1 LQLEGRFSIVYEIAG
16 VYLTV
21 SKKYI
26 IPGINQ
32 MEQLAVLSNREYSQR
47 IGEFQQWA
55 IDARDGIQAM
65 SSKAS
70 LHFAV
75 L

>member
-1 LQLEGRFSIVYEIAG
+1 MQLEGRFSFVYEIAG
-16 VYLTV
+16 IYLTV

-32 MEQLAVLSNREYSQR
+32 MEQLAVLTNREYSQK
-47 IGEFQQWA
+47 IGEFQKWLV
-55 IDARDGIQAM
+55 DARDEIEVF

-70 LHFAV
+70 PYQK
-75 L
+75 